1 MRRHLKWDS
10 CRLCLFQHASGG
22 LQTAE
27 WVSAEVNGGYLHP
40 GMPLL
45 TLGVE
50 WHLQIVPSIYLYVQ
64 EKPVGRLPGDWT
76 HPKTPGYHRGIPAA
90 DMTPHAPTPIHPR
103 SPLLRGHQSYGQRPF
118 THPAVLMLHSDSCS
132 RTVTGSAR
140 LLITELTHW
149 AAMYFGPCSQN
160 TPFSVAA
167 TELHNKHWVTL
178 LQCAS
183 GGWHHI
189 SQEATNSESVSEVDF
204 TKLLFCVALGE
215 KHLQTQSCFVCV
227 CKSFKGSMSKILCAS
242 FFGLEFVPAA
252 SCLLFPTRAV
262 PRSDSDVNAPLL
274 LLEAAQEATPQWKW
288 WRLYH
293 SYSQYCFKHLTA
305 V

>member
-103 SPLLRGHQSYGQRPF
+103 SPLLRGHQSYGQKPF

-204 TKLLFCVALGE
+204 TKLLVSPLEKNIYKHNLVLSVFKKASKEICQWFCVRLSLVWSLYRQHRA
-215 KHLQTQSCFVCV
+215 F
-227 CKSFKGSMSKILCAS
+227 SFRPEPIQNI
-242 FFGLEFVPAA
+242 
-252 SCLLFPTRAV
+252 
-262 PRSDSDVNAPLL
+262 SDVNAPLL
-274 LLEAAQEATPQWKW
+274 LLEAAQRQWATPQWKW

-293 SYSQYCFKHLTA
+293 SYSQYYFKYLTA